1 MVSSMTK
8 KALELGA
15 CENDL
20 DSYLDDG
27 YYQDS
32 NETLCL
38 IHPEIL
44 WIKDPQNAPCV
55 KNVPYENAKAKSPI
69 NANGNKEA

>member
-1 MVSSMTK
+1 MAKKEQILVITIKNGVVNEAKLFSSINLAEKVFTK

-44 WIKDPQNAPCV
+44 
-55 KNVPYENAKAKSPI
+55 
-69 NANGNKEA
+69 